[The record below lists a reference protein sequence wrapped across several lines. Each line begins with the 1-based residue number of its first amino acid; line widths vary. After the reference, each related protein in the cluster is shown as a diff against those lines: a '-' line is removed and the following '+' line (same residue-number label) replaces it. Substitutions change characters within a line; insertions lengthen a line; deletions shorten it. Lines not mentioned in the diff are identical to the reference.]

1 MFEELRIRRFR
12 LFDEFRIES
21 LGRIN
26 VLTGRNNSGK
36 TTLLEAILQLCG
48 GGHQGAV
55 LTSNQMRELIQPGA
69 SPSDWAT
76 TRFGH
81 IFHKLD
87 TSTTICVEG
96 QHSEQGKLSLEISFA
111 SDGRIKIPLGN
122 GQDAAPIEGPDAT
135 LRYVFRQSGRQAVE
149 TTLRCTADGFDA
161 SEQQGL
167 PPFPVSILTMRNGN
181 VREDADRFSA
191 LRRRKEHDVV
201 RDALQ
206 KIEPRLTNLEI
217 NSGRGEPMIF
227 GDIGL
232 AELVPLNVM
241 GEGMVRVARLVLSIA
256 TSPKGVVL
264 VDEIENGI
272 HHSAMAKV
280 WKAVHEAVTRS
291 GVQIFA
297 ATHSFECVQ
306 AAAATIGDELRLYR
320 LQPDVASQPI
330 VDYPTEALEGA
341 LANGIEVR

>member
-36 TTLLEAILQLCG
+36 TTLLEAILYLCG
-48 GGHQGAV
+48 GGYQGAV
-55 LTSNQMRELIQPGA
+55 LTSNQMRELVQPGA

-87 TSTTICVEG
+87 TSTAISVEG
-96 QHSEQGKLSLEISFA
+96 RHSEQGKLSLEISFA
-111 SDGRIKIPLGN
+111 SNGRIKIPLDN
-122 GQDAAPIEGPDAT
+122 GQDAAATEGPDAT
-135 LRYVFRQSGRQAVE
+135 LRYVFRRSRRRAIE

-161 SEQQGL
+161 SEQAGL
-167 PPFPVSILTMRNGN
+167 PPFPVSILTTRNGN
-181 VREDADRFSA
+181 VREDADRFSE
-191 LRRRKEHDVV
+191 LRRRKKHDVV

-206 KIEPRLTNLEI
+206 KVEPRLTDLEI

-232 AELVPLNVM
+232 PELVPLNVM
-241 GEGMVRVARLVLSIA
+241 GEGMVRVTRLVLSIA

-272 HHSAMAKV
+272 HHSAMEKV
-280 WKAVHEAVTRS
+280 WAAVSRATSEHDTQV
-291 GVQIFA
+291 FA
-297 ATHSFECVQ
+297 TTHSLECIH
-306 AAAATIGDELRLYR
+306 AARRAVGEELRLIR
-320 LQPDVASQPI
+320 LQPHVASQPV
-330 VDYPTEALEGA
+330 VDYTEEALAGA
-341 LANGIEVR
+341 VAFGMEVR

>member
-1 MFEELRIRRFR
+1 MFEELRIRHFR
-12 LFDEFRIES
+12 LFEELRIGS

-48 GGHQGAV
+48 GGHQGGV
-55 LTSNQMRELIQPGA
+55 LASNQMRELIQPGA

-87 TSTTICVEG
+87 TSTTISVEG
-96 QHSEQGKLSLEISFA
+96 QHSAQGKLSLEIAFA

-122 GQDAAPIEGPDAT
+122 GQDATPIEGPDAT
-135 LRYVFRQSGRQAVE
+135 LRHVFRQSGRQAIE

-161 SEQQGL
+161 SEQKGL
-167 PPFPVSILTMRNGN
+167 PPFPVSILTTRNGN

-191 LRRRKEHDVV
+191 LRRRKEHNVV
-201 RDALQ
+201 REALQ
-206 KIEPRLTNLEI
+206 KIEPRLIDLEI

-232 AELVPLNVM
+232 PELVPLNVM

-264 VDEIENGI
+264 ADEIENGI
-272 HHSAMAKV
+272 HHSAMEKV
-280 WKAVHEAVTRS
+280 WAAVSRAASEYDTQV
-291 GVQIFA
+291 FA
-297 ATHSFECVQ
+297 TTHSLECVH
-306 AAAATIGDELRLYR
+306 AAHRAIPEGLMRLHR
-320 LQPDVASQPI
+320 LQPDTGQASVAYGTDEI
-330 VDYPTEALEGA
+330 EAA
-341 LANGIEVR
+341 VRHNIEVR

>member
-12 LFDEFRIES
+12 LFDEFHIGS

-55 LTSNQMRELIQPGA
+55 LTSNQMRELVQPGA

-87 TSTTICVEG
+87 TSTTISVEG
-96 QHSEQGKLSLEISFA
+96 KHSERGELSLEISFA
-111 SDGRIKIPLGN
+111 SNGRIKIPLGD
-122 GQDAAPIEGPDAT
+122 GQDAAATEGPDAT

-167 PPFPVSILTMRNGN
+167 PPFPVSILTTRNGN

-191 LRRRKEHDVV
+191 LRRRKKHDVV

-206 KIEPRLTNLEI
+206 RIEPRLTNLEI

-232 AELVPLNVM
+232 PELVPLNVM
-241 GEGMVRVARLVLSIA
+241 GEGMVRVTRLVLSIA

-272 HHSAMAKV
+272 HHSAMKKV
-280 WKAVHEAVTRS
+280 WAAVSRAASEYDTQV
-291 GVQIFA
+291 FA
-297 ATHSFECVQ
+297 TTHSLECVHAAHQ
-306 AAAATIGDELRLYR
+306 AIPEGLSLHR
-320 LQPDVASQPI
+320 LQPDTGRTAVAYGTDEI
-330 VDYPTEALEGA
+330 EAA
-341 LANGIEVR
+341 VRHNVEVR

>member
-1 MFEELRIRRFR
+1 MFEELRIQQFR
-12 LFDEFRIES
+12 LFAELRIKS

-48 GGHQGAV
+48 GGHQAAL

-87 TSTTICVEG
+87 TSRTISVEG
-96 QHSEQGKLSLEISFA
+96 QHSEQGRLSLEISFA
-111 SDGRIKIPLGN
+111 SDGRTRIPLGN
-122 GQDAAPIEGPDAT
+122 GRDAAPIEGPDTT
-135 LRYVFRQSGRQAVE
+135 LRYVFRHSTRQAVE
-149 TTLRCTADGFDA
+149 TLLRCTTDGFDT

-167 PPFPVSILTMRNGN
+167 PPFPVSILTTRNGN

-191 LRRRKEHDVV
+191 LRRRKEHEVV

-227 GDIGL
+227 GDVGL
-232 AELVPLNVM
+232 PELVPLNVM
-241 GEGMVRVARLVLSIA
+241 GEGMVRIARLVLSIA

-264 VDEIENGI
+264 VDEIENGV
-272 HHSAMAKV
+272 HHSAMEKV
-280 WKAVHEAVTRS
+280 WKAIHEAATVR

-297 ATHSFECVQ
+297 TTHSLECIH
-306 AAAATIGDELRLYR
+306 AARRAVEDDLRLIR
-320 LQPDVASQPI
+320 LQPHVPSRPV
-330 VDYPTEALEGA
+330 VDYTEEALAGA
-341 LANGIEVR
+341 IEFGMEVR

>member
-1 MFEELRIRRFR
+1 MFEKLRIRQFR
-12 LFDEFRIES
+12 LFDELRIES

-48 GGHQGAV
+48 GGHQAAL

-87 TSTTICVEG
+87 TSTTISVEG
-96 QHSEQGKLSLEISFA
+96 QHSEQGRLSLEISFA
-111 SDGRIKIPLGN
+111 SDGRTKIPLGN
-122 GQDAAPIEGPDAT
+122 GQDAAPIDGPDAT
-135 LRYVFRQSGRQAVE
+135 LRYVFRHSARQAVE
-149 TTLRCTADGFDA
+149 TNLRCTADGFDA

-167 PPFPVSILTMRNGN
+167 PPFPVSILTTRNGN

-191 LRRRKEHDVV
+191 LRRRKEHEVV

-232 AELVPLNVM
+232 PELVPLNVM

-264 VDEIENGI
+264 VDEIENGV
-272 HHSAMAKV
+272 HHSAMEKV
-280 WKAVHEAVTRS
+280 WKAVHEAVMVS

-297 ATHSFECVQ
+297 TTHSLECIH
-306 AAAATIGDELRLYR
+306 AARRAVGDDLRLIR
-320 LQPDVASQPI
+320 LQPHVASRPV
-330 VDYPTEALEGA
+330 VDYTEEALAGA
-341 LANGIEVR
+341 FEFGMEVR

>member
-12 LFDEFRIES
+12 LFDDLRIGA
-21 LGRIN
+21 LRRVN

-36 TTLLEAILQLCG
+36 TTLLEAILHLCG

-55 LTSNQMRELIQPGA
+55 LTSNRIRELTQPGA

-87 TSTTICVEG
+87 TGVTINVEG
-96 QHSEQGKLSLEISFA
+96 KHSEHGRLSVETSFA
-111 SDGRIKIPLGN
+111 PHGRTKLPLGN
-122 GQDAAPIEGPDAT
+122 GQDAAPINGPDAT
-135 LRYVFRQSGRQAVE
+135 LRCVFRQSGRQAVE

-161 SEQQGL
+161 SGQEVL
-167 PPFPVSILTMRNGN
+167 PPFPVSIVTTRNGN

-191 LRRRKEHDVV
+191 LRRRRGHEVV
-201 RDALQ
+201 RDVLQ
-206 KIEPRLTNLEI
+206 KIEPRLTSLEI

-232 AELVPLNVM
+232 PELVPLNVM

-272 HHSAMAKV
+272 HHSAMEKV
-280 WKAVHEAVTRS
+280 WKAVHEAVTAS
-291 GVQIFA
+291 DVQIFA
-297 ATHSFECVQ
+297 ATHSLESIH
-306 AAAATIGDELRLYR
+306 AARRAVEDDLRLIR
-320 LQPDVASQPI
+320 LQPHVASRPV
-330 VDYPTEALEGA
+330 VDYTEEALAGA
-341 LANGIEVR
+341 MEFGMEVR

>member
-12 LFDEFRIES
+12 LFDELRVES

-48 GGHQGAV
+48 GGHQGAL
-55 LTSNQMRELIQPGA
+55 LTSNHMRELIQPGA

-81 IFHKLD
+81 LFHKLD
-87 TSTTICVEG
+87 TGTPINVEG
-96 QHSEQGKLSLEISFA
+96 KHLEQGKLSIEISFA
-111 SDGRIKIPLGN
+111 SGGHTRIPLGN
-122 GQDAAPIEGPDAT
+122 GQDAAPIDGTDAT
-135 LRYVFRQSGRQAVE
+135 LRYVFQRSGRQTIE

-161 SEQQGL
+161 SEQRGL
-167 PPFPVSILTMRNGN
+167 PPFPVSLLTMRNGN

-191 LRRRKEHDVV
+191 LRRKKKHEVV
-201 RDALQ
+201 QDALQ
-206 KIEPRLTNLEI
+206 RIEPRLTNLEI

-232 AELVPLNVM
+232 PELVPLNMM
-241 GEGMVRVARLVLSIA
+241 GEGMVRIARLVLSIA

-264 VDEIENGI
+264 VDEIENGV
-272 HHSAMAKV
+272 HHSAMEKV
-280 WKAVHEAVTRS
+280 WKAVHDVATRS

-297 ATHSFECVQ
+297 TTHSLECIH
-306 AAAATIGDELRLYR
+306 AARRAVGDGLRLIR
-320 LQPDVASQPI
+320 LQPHVASRPV
-330 VDYPTEALEGA
+330 VDYAEEALAGA
-341 LANGIEVR
+341 IEFGMEVR

>member
-1 MFEELRIRRFR
+1 MFKELRIRRFR

-69 SPSDWAT
+69 SPSDWAA

-87 TSTTICVEG
+87 TSTTIRVEG
-96 QHSEQGKLSLEISFA
+96 QHSEHGELSIEISFA

-122 GQDAAPIEGPDAT
+122 GQDPASIEGPDAT
-135 LRYVFRQSGRQAVE
+135 LRYVFQQSGQQAVA
-149 TTLRCTADGFDA
+149 TTLKCTADGFDA
-161 SEQQGL
+161 SEQKGL
-167 PPFPVSILTMRNGN
+167 PPFPVSILTTRNGN
-181 VREDADRFSA
+181 VREDADRFSE
-191 LRRRKEHDVV
+191 LRRRKKDDVV
-201 RDALQ
+201 RDALRR
-206 KIEPRLTNLEI
+206 IEPRLTNLEI

-232 AELVPLNVM
+232 PELVPLNVM

-256 TSPKGVVL
+256 KSPKGVVL

-272 HHSAMAKV
+272 HHSAMEKV
-280 WKAVHEAVTRS
+280 WAAVSRAANEYDTQVFATTHSLECVHAAHEAIPEGLTL
-291 GVQIFA
+291 
-297 ATHSFECVQ
+297 H
-306 AAAATIGDELRLYR
+306 R
-320 LQPDVASQPI
+320 LQPATGQTSVAYGTDEI
-330 VDYPTEALEGA
+330 EAA
-341 LANGIEVR
+341 VRHNVEVR